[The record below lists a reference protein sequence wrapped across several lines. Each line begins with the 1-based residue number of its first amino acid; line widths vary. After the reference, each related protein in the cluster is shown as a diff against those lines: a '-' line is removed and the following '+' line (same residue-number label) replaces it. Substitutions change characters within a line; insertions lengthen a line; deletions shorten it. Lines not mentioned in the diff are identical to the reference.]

1 MEQAESLEMPSPGA
15 GKHSCYEDQISRRQI
30 DDCVKYKLAKGDG
43 LFISEND
50 MFSMLAGFRK
60 QISHLKQYIK
70 DMEQE
75 TKPEGI
81 LEEAIRITSGDRR
94 RDYDH
99 PTPNHQRI
107 ADLWNAY
114 LNLRKTPDADI
125 SALDVATM
133 MILLK
138 IARAAHT
145 PTRDTYVD
153 IAGYSRCCAIIS
165 EYEK

>member
-1 MEQAESLEMPSPGA
+1 
-15 GKHSCYEDQISRRQI
+15 
-30 DDCVKYKLAKGDG
+30 
-43 LFISEND
+43 
-50 MFSMLAGFRK
+50 MFAMLAGLRK
-60 QISHLKQYIK
+60 QILVLKKHIK
-70 DMEQE
+70 NMETQ
-75 TKPEGI
+75 TSPEGI
-81 LEEAIRITSGDRR
+81 LQEAIRITSGDRR

-114 LNLRKTPDADI
+114 LNLRKHPEDDI
-125 SALDVATM
+125 SALDVSTM

-153 IAGYSRCCAIIS
+153 IAGYARCCAIIS
-165 EYEK
+165 EHEK

>member
-1 MEQAESLEMPSPGA
+1 
-15 GKHSCYEDQISRRQI
+15 
-30 DDCVKYKLAKGDG
+30 
-43 LFISEND
+43 

-70 DMEQE
+70 NMEQE